1 MNILVVE
8 DDAVIAL
15 NLVVVLEEAG
25 HTVVGPTGSADEAL
39 DLSRNQH
46 PILALIDINLHGE
59 PAGIELARALQR
71 RGISSVFVSAQ
82 HAQAWA
88 NKDAAVG
95 LIAKPYSAASLCRS
109 LEVLEP
115 MLRGEAAPLS
125 TGLLELFP
133 AVSSQPT
140 R

>member
-8 DDAVIAL
+8 DDAIIAL

-39 DLSRNQH
+39 ELSSSQH
-46 PILALIDINLHGE
+46 PIVALVDINLDGQ
-59 PAGIELARALQR
+59 PAGIELARTLQR

-95 LIAKPYSAASLCRS
+95 LIAKPYSAASVCSS
-109 LEVLEP
+109 LEALEP
-115 MLRGEAAPLS
+115 MLHGGAAPRN
-125 TGLLELFP
+125 TGILELFP
-133 AVSSQPT
+133 GVGSHPT
-140 R
+140 S

>member
-8 DDAVIAL
+8 DDAIIAL
-15 NLVVVLEEAG
+15 SLVVILEEAG
-25 HTVVGPTGSADEAL
+25 HTVVGPTRSADEAL
-39 DLSRNQH
+39 ELSCSQH
-46 PILALIDINLHGE
+46 PILALIDINLDGE
-59 PAGIELARALQR
+59 PAGIELARTLQR

-95 LIAKPYSAASLCRS
+95 LIAKPYSAASVCRS
-109 LEVLEP
+109 LEALEP
-115 MLRGEAAPLS
+115 MLRGGAAPTS
-125 TGLLELFP
+125 TGILELFP
-133 AVSSQPT
+133 AVRSQPT